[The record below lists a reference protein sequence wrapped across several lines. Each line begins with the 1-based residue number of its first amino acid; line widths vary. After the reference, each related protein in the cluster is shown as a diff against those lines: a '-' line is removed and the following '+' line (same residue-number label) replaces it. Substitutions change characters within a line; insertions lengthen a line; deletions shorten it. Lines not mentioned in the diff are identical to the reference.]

1 MDTRLEPSDTGYP
14 RLLSPL
20 GSPPTLHVRGRLT
33 DGDAL
38 AVAIVGSRRATD
50 YGTYVAALLAGDLAA
65 RGVTIVS
72 GLARGI
78 DTAAHRG
85 ALQRGGRT
93 IAVLGSGLDVV
104 YPPENAELAREIARN
119 GALIS
124 QFGAG
129 TPPLRGHFPAR
140 NAVIAGLALG
150 VVVVEAAER
159 SGALITARLAAEI
172 GREVYAVPGKIN
184 SLQSRGTHA
193 LLQDGAKLVRE
204 WTDVVQELPEA
215 WRRLVRDAPTDP
227 GEANRPAAPSPDGR
241 VMDLLRPDEPQ
252 HIDDLI
258 ERSGV
263 SPARLAAE
271 LLRLELEGLARQ
283 LTGQRWL
290 AVGAGARN
298 TRRT

>member
-1 MDTRLEPSDTGYP
+1 METRLEPSDAGYP
-14 RLLSPL
+14 RLLGTL
-20 GSPPTLHVRGRLT
+20 ASPPTLHVRGQLT
-33 DGDAL
+33 DGDSL
-38 AVAIVGSRRATD
+38 AIAIVGSRRASD
-50 YGTYVAALLAGDLAA
+50 YGTYAADLLAGDLAA

-85 ALQRGGRT
+85 ALGRGGRT
-93 IAVLGSGLDVV
+93 IAVLGSGIDVV
-104 YPPENAELAREIARN
+104 YPPENAGLAREIAWS

-159 SGALITARLAAEI
+159 SGALITARLAAEF
-172 GREVYAVPGKIN
+172 GREVFAVPGKIN
-184 SLQSRGTHA
+184 SPQSRGTHA

-204 WTDVVQELPEA
+204 WTDVVQELPEE
-215 WRRLVRDAPTDP
+215 WRRLVRDIPTDP

-271 LLRLELEGLARQ
+271 LLRLELEGRARQ

-290 AVGAGARN
+290 ATGAATRN